1 MASKTLEEIEEFVSG
16 TVVTELYIENN
27 DYPYYYVGESCLGWA
42 EYIDTSNFD
51 PFELLGLTVKLI
63 RIETDDYDESL
74 NSDISDIINKNSASL
89 TTTLAEI
96 EALGSQ
102 VSIKR
107 F

>member
-1 MASKTLEEIEEFVSG
+1 MAGKTLKEIEGFVSG

-51 PFELLGLTVKLI
+51 PFELLGFTVKLV
-63 RIETDDYDESL
+63 RVETKDYDEDLESA
-74 NSDISDIINKNSASL
+74 ISDIINKNGESL

-96 EALGSQ
+96 EALGSH
-102 VSIKR
+102 VSINR
-107 F
+107 L